1 MKKLI
6 TFLMLL
12 SVFGIGNVWAD
23 NVTFNQTNVNTAQ
36 GENAWSSIKTP
47 KSGTYTYSVDY
58 SSLNFLFTGTDS
70 KQVSADGSSLKFQ
83 NGTGVTISGTGI
95 YITGI
100 TITATNNGHI
110 FTDFSSNDNGVTQTW
125 SSSEN
130 VSSVTVVNG
139 SENIYV
145 SQIVVTYTTAS
156 STLPFTSTTS
166 LTDLPISG
174 TITINGGENIAL
186 VNNEG
191 ASVGLYKKI
200 EYDANNKTNNMLTS
214 QSINGQNAIFNYS
227 GLEYGTEYV
236 LEIWENQYK
245 SSSDENKKNA
255 RQTFTYTTLN
265 AVLTAESNRYW
276 NNWNSFT
283 AGTYNS
289 AFIENNLEFYAK
301 NDKTII
307 IATSGTHT
315 ESGESFTGS
324 SYLYGGDNYIHFK
337 VAANSKITIYSN
349 VADNSRTLNIAQ
361 GSKGGTLLA
370 SGSNNVLSAFSPE
383 ASDIF
388 VYTSNSGAYIYGI
401 KVEPTLSQFEFNAG
415 DVLYYKDN
423 TTREFVN
430 NTTFEYNATYVYLRT
445 KLIIDPDY
453 NSLTN
458 PTFSVTSSDNTV
470 LDVTTDT
477 PHFNRAS
484 DNRIYVDNI
493 KVLKAGTA
501 TLTFTF
507 NGADNYAGPVSVE
520 QAFNITAGQAPTI
533 AMETPS
539 PTSDV
544 PVSTSIVLTSDRT
557 ISAVGETI
565 TGTLN
570 GEAITFTLTNG
581 NTLTY
586 TPASNLANGT
596 LYTVVLN
603 SGQVKGTN
611 NLTNAES
618 TFTFTTIAAVSSLS
632 AVSDKV
638 WNFGDW
644 STGNYTSTII
654 TSENIEII
662 SANNMTVD
670 ASNKTF
676 DDTDEVAADN
686 LGTIKLTQR
695 IKTGGESSASNRLIH
710 FKVKKGATISV
721 LALSQGSGDR
731 TLNLCVGSYDKDN
744 PTATLATNT
753 TNVQKL
759 KYKYD
764 GDADEADIY
773 LGSTG
778 GIGIYYI
785 KVSKNK
791 KAVSMRPGGSQPG
804 NSAANPLA
812 VNTTSFNYLIVT
824 TVDGGSIR
832 NLFPSAGDIS
842 SDNFEISSSNS
853 SIVNVSKAKYSAAED
868 DLSKGRFGIKDLS
881 TGNQGGTADITLHYK
896 GTDTY
901 SEATTTFTLYVN
913 GPEPF
918 DMNVSNLTVQNG
930 QQVSIMPTITNQN
943 GEPIGFDG
951 SGNVIILDEDADV
964 DYNNYF
970 NFAYSIASNDAGL
983 SLDPSDNSIVVSEE
997 GDGYVGKTATVTV
1010 TATPKSEYAA
1020 EFTNASVIKT
1030 LAVEV
1035 IAKETVNYI
1044 DFWLDKNK
1052 TTRVTDVY
1060 SYTLDGSTSVF
1071 ENFPNGRIIYVDI
1084 KDAGLA
1090 AGAEEIWFSYN
1101 VGSSVKVTP
1110 SSAGKTDYGKK
1121 QYLLNMSRGGM
1132 VPIHIDGEGTDVF
1145 VNFQCFKRTGKDSK
1159 GNILYESVG
1168 SVIPVKFTVAY
1179 HDRPAVVTY
1188 DPQSPDEDASLN
1200 TDGYKIRNTSQ
1211 SVVAIG
1217 ATGNDIFAKF
1227 SSKGTNYTIEGLLN
1241 EPNVVEGTEK
1251 VGVFSTEVAARK
1263 ISGVQIQMYDDV
1275 PFVSTMTTMTYFYR
1289 YATTLTVSPTSYT
1302 IDVDNPTAI
1311 AETIKATYYD
1321 KVKKSAIDETDAE
1334 GAITYSIEN
1343 FNGADAEIN
1352 ASEGN
1357 LTKAS
1362 TKSGMSIVTIT
1373 YDNATNYTVNKRTS
1387 RMDVATA
1394 TYVINWVKSG
1404 EHLPKIEPVS
1414 QKFYPTINVTVTADE
1429 TWDTWYIIKDTDEA
1443 VPDAAAII
1451 SNGTKVDKNTNKNFD
1466 LDATKVVYAV
1476 ATDGA
1481 TTPTYTKVI
1490 KETYTLGEE
1499 VLPPYFVPD
1508 GTVTG
1513 GYKYYTETLDV
1524 EARTNTAGASVYYTT
1539 DGTEPVIGASN
1550 TYLYDG
1556 LSGITLTDG
1565 GTTIIKAIAVKDGI
1579 QSTVT
1584 TSTYVQSALDAPY
1597 FQKNG
1602 SGEYTSGSVEV
1613 TTTDNISIGSN
1624 ANPGSYTLVYYY
1636 TLDGSEP
1643 TVENGIRAT
1652 SSSTFNVVKTVD
1664 AKSIAVLVDGSG
1676 NIVSTSSVTM
1686 VRFNV
1691 TLDGNR
1697 SYVWEANNITTPNGH
1712 MGREDGFVIS
1722 TETSLPLAKANA
1734 SVHLKSLPATGQPI
1748 TFAQQYITATFGGYE
1763 FGDWNHFTISDEAL
1777 GTPIDG
1783 VGEFN
1788 IRSDKDNGTYPG
1800 DDALTEGGYMYS
1812 HIFTGQS
1819 TSYNGTYYT
1828 GKDASTSV
1836 AKPTTVH
1843 EKTFLL
1849 PVKGAYV
1856 KFEPERD
1863 GELTIWALQQ
1873 GAIHYNE
1880 DAGLCD
1886 RFIRRRP
1893 VYFIDEQGKSYR
1905 AKKAESSARL
1915 SAHWNTIISG
1925 YASEGKNW
1933 FKGLG
1938 ETQTAGGKTVTNNF
1952 YNEDESEAIYNMF
1965 LDYFMKRGDYATGY
1979 GSGIISVGDPIQPI
1993 PIHTSSRATN
2003 PITERGGN
2011 NSDNSTDMTGYVL
2024 ASGGYVKYTFEVKA
2038 GKTYYFFGHATKIG
2052 IRGFQF
2058 VPSEDDATVTA
2069 RTQKTI
2075 AETGVTDAATAYGT
2089 DNAGTI
2095 KVKLNRTFNANTWAG
2110 LVLPFS
2116 VSETQMQKVFG
2127 AGTKVIHFS
2136 DVADTQINLVHHW
2149 YDMVVAGTPVLI
2161 YPTKTV
2167 SPTFDGVQV
2176 EGITSGVEKLGE
2188 TNASSTYYMMG
2199 TYINLDAANGEKKN
2213 DYYITASTGA
2223 FKRLSSDNSAVKPT
2237 RVWLRPKDPNNAKAL
2252 VVNIEDFFYGD
2263 TTGIISIEDDNS
2275 YKNSSAND
2283 NIYNL
2288 QGQKVGKG
2296 STSNLQRGV
2305 YIVNGKKIVV
2315 K

>member
-6 TFLMLL
+6 TFLMLFA
-12 SVFGIGNVWAD
+12 VFGGSKMWAD
-23 NVTFNQTNVNTAQ
+23 DNLLNENFTTWSTEEATTNGANTLTGNTNIVFYNASNSKHFKVTNGKGIELADNNLNNNYFIAIPLSGIRNTITVTITHEGVSEKTVTYDYILGDGETAYSTSTAGGTKSSISDAENGASSMTKTIDCTESNAVLYIGRHNSN
-36 GENAWSSIKTP
+36 GENKTP
-47 KSGTYTYSVDY
+47 IKS
-58 SSLNFLFTGTDS
+58 
-70 KQVSADGSSLKFQ
+70 
-83 NGTGVTISGTGI
+83 
-95 YITGI
+95 I
-100 TITATNNGHI
+100 TITTPSSGALTLAAARDYTWI
-110 FTDFSSNDNGVTQTW
+110 FNDNNVPAASETATVLANGDYNFEIKNAAIETLSSSIDVKDLANGITKRVYFDGMGSTSNKYVHVKVQGPCKITAFGRSVSTEERYLIINCGGTQTEVKAG
-125 SSSEN
+125 SSSGD
-130 VSSVTVVNG
+130 VTSG
-139 SENIYV
+139 SYF
-145 SQIVVTYTTAS
+145 YT
-156 STLPFTSTTS
+156 
-166 LTDLPISG
+166 
-174 TITINGGENIAL
+174 
-186 VNNEG
+186 
-191 ASVGLYKKI
+191 
-200 EYDANNKTNNMLTS
+200 
-214 QSINGQNAIFNYS
+214 
-227 GLEYGTEYV
+227 GTEEADVY
-236 LEIWENQYK
+236 IY
-245 SSSDENKKNA
+245 SKN
-255 RQTFTYTTLN
+255 
-265 AVLTAESNRYW
+265 
-276 NNWNSFT
+276 
-283 AGTYNS
+283 
-289 AFIENNLEFYAK
+289 
-301 NDKTII
+301 
-307 IATSGTHT
+307 SG
-315 ESGESFTGS
+315 
-324 SYLYGGDNYIHFK
+324 IHFFGLVVK
-337 VAANSKITIYSN
+337 
-349 VADNSRTLNIAQ
+349 
-361 GSKGGTLLA
+361 
-370 SGSNNVLSAFSPE
+370 
-383 ASDIF
+383 
-388 VYTSNSGAYIYGI
+388 
-401 KVEPTLSQFEFNAG
+401 PTLSQFEFNP
-415 DVLYYKDN
+415 DEVLYYKDN
-423 TTREFVN
+423 TTREFIN
-430 NTTFEYNATYVYLRT
+430 STTFEQNTTYDYLRL
-445 KLIIDPDY
+445 KLKIDPDY
-453 NSLTN
+453 ESLTN
-458 PTFSVTSSDNTV
+458 PSFSVTSSNAEV
-470 LDVTTDT
+470 LDASEANVYKATDK
-477 PHFNRAS
+477 RL
-484 DNRIYVDNI
+484 YVDNI
-493 KVLKAGTA
+493 QVEGTGTA

-507 NGADNYAGPVSVE
+507 NGAENYAGPMSFTQDFTVNP
-520 QAFNITAGQAPTI
+520 ATPPTI
-533 AMETPS
+533 SMSTPA
-539 PTSDV
+539 TTTDV
-544 PVSTSIVLTSDRT
+544 AVNTSIVLTTNRT
-557 ISAVGETI
+557 VTAVGETI
-565 TGTLN
+565 SGKL
-570 GEAITFTLTNG
+570 GDSDITFTLTDG

-586 TPASNLANGT
+586 TPASNLANAT
-596 LYTVVLN
+596 TYN
-603 SGQVKGTN
+603 VKINANQIQGTN
-611 NLTNAES
+611 GAKNTEE
-618 TFTFTTIAAVSSLS
+618 TFSFTTVAAAGSLT

-638 WNFGDW
+638 WNFSDW
-644 STGNYTSTII
+644 ANQQYTSGIVEG
-654 TSENIEII
+654 ENIEVITS
-662 SANNMTVD
+662 SAVSVD
-670 ASNKTF
+670 GSSKTF
-676 DDTDEVAADN
+676 TDDDATAADN
-686 LGTIKLTQR
+686 LGTLKFTKR
-695 IKTGGESSASNRLIH
+695 FKTGGTSAGSNRLLH
-710 FKVKKGATISV
+710 FKATKGTTIQIV
-721 LALSQGSGDR
+721 ALSQASAER
-731 TLNLCVGSYDKDN
+731 TLYLCTDAYNITNNKVAELKVDGSALK
-744 PTATLATNT
+744 
-753 TNVQKL
+753 KL
-759 KYKYD
+759 KFTYT
-764 GDADEADIY
+764 GDTDEDFYI
-773 LGSTG
+773 GTSD

-785 KVSKNK
+785 KVSSNK
-791 KAVSMRPGGSQPG
+791 TSVSLRPGGNQKGS
-804 NSAANPLA
+804 SETNPLA
-812 VNTTSFNYLIVT
+812 VNTTFNYSFVP
-824 TVDGGSIR
+824 TVSGGSITS
-832 NLFPSAGDIS
+832 LFPSAGDIS
-842 SDNFEISSSNS
+842 PDLFEISSSDP
-853 SIVNVSKAKYSAAED
+853 SIIDVSGVTYSASSD
-868 DLSKGRFGIKDLS
+868 DLSKGRFYANGLK
-881 TGNQGGTADITLHYK
+881 TGATGGSANITLKYK

-901 SEATTTFTLYVN
+901 SEATTTFTLYVT
-913 GPEPF
+913 GPVPF
-918 DMNVSNLTVQNG
+918 NLGLSDISVQNG
-930 QQVSIMPTITNQN
+930 QRAYIMPTITNED
-943 GEPIGFDG
+943 GEHIGIEGTGEDMHI
-951 SGNVIILDEDADV
+951 VVLDEDANI
-964 DYNNYF
+964 DYDQYF
-970 NFAYSIASNDAGL
+970 DFTYTMASNDAGL
-983 SLDPSDNSIVVSEE
+983 SLDATNNSTIVCAYDQSDSN
-997 GDGYVGKTATVTV
+997 VGKTATVTV
-1010 TATPKSEYAA
+1010 TATPKAAYASL
-1020 EFTNASVIKT
+1020 FSNSSTTST
-1030 LAVEV
+1030 LEV
-1035 IAKETVNYI
+1035 TVTQRTQVNYLK
-1044 DFWLDKNK
+1044 FYLDKEK
-1052 TTRVTDVY
+1052 TTQVTDVY

-1071 ENFPNGRIIYVDI
+1071 SDFPNGRIIYVDLNSA
-1084 KDAGLA
+1084 KLTEENETVD
-1090 AGAEEIWFSYN
+1090 EIWFSYK
-1101 VGSSVKVTP
+1101 VGSSTDVTR
-1110 SSAGKTDYGKK
+1110 SSSGKNDYGKK
-1121 QYLLNMSRGGM
+1121 QYLLNLSRGGM
-1132 VPIHIDGEGTDVF
+1132 VPIHIDDVTTGDVY
-1145 VNFQCFKRTGKDSK
+1145 VNFLCYKKTSEG
-1159 GNILYESVG
+1159 YASVG
-1168 SVIPVKFTVAY
+1168 SVIKTKFSIVN

-1263 ISGVQIQMYDDV
+1263 ISGVQIHLYDDA
-1275 PFVSTMTTMTYFYR
+1275 PFVSSMTTMTYFYR
-1289 YATTLTVSPTSYT
+1289 YATTLTLSSNASQT
-1302 IDVDNPTAI
+1302 IDLSAEPAQSVTEPTY
-1311 AETIKATYYD
+1311 TATYYD
-1321 KVKKSAIDETDAE
+1321 KVKKNNIDETNADNVE
-1334 GAITYSIEN
+1334 GTPRYSIVN
-1343 FNGADAEIN
+1343 IYGANATIDATTGEVTN
-1352 ASEGN
+1352 
-1357 LTKAS
+1357 S
-1362 TKSGMSIVTIT
+1362 TEAGRSIVTIT
-1373 YDNATNYTVNKRTS
+1373 YDCDATYTVNKRTS

-1394 TYVINWVKSG
+1394 TYTIYWTKSG
-1404 EHLPKIEPVS
+1404 DHMPKIEPVS
-1414 QKFYPTINVTVTADE
+1414 KNFYPTQEVKVTADK
-1429 TWDTWYIIKDTDEA
+1429 TWITYYTTDNSTPSA
-1443 VPDAAAII
+1443 T
-1451 SNGTKVDKNTNKNFD
+1451 NGTAIAAGSSATFIV
-1466 LDATKVVYAV
+1466 DATTTVKAV
-1476 ATDGA
+1476 AYDG
-1481 TTPTYTKVI
+1481 TSVYSTVISETYTK
-1490 KETYTLGEE
+1490 GEQ

-1565 GTTIIKAIAVKDGI
+1565 GTTTIKAIAVKDGI

-1602 SGEYTSGSVEV
+1602 SGEYTSGSVDV

-1676 NIVSTSSVTM
+1676 NIVSTSSVTK

-1873 GAIHYNE
+1873 GGIHYNE

-1979 GSGIISVGDPIQPI
+1979 GSNVISVGDPIQPI
-1993 PIHTSSRATN
+1993 PIHTASRTSN

-2058 VPSEDDATVTA
+2058 VPSENDATVTA

-2161 YPTKTV
+2161 YPTQTV